1 MIRDARE
8 ADLPAIV
15 AIYNAAIPGRLATA
29 DTEPVTVESRRDWL
43 RDRDPARFP
52 IWVDERDGRIAG
64 WLSFRMFYGRPAY
77 AHTAEVGLYVDPAAQ
92 RQGVANGLLAGAI
105 EQAPALDLTTLLG
118 LIFAHNDPSVA
129 LFEKHGF
136 LRWGHLPRI
145 AVLDGVERDVL
156 IFGRRVSN

>member
-15 AIYNAAIPGRLATA
+15 AIYNAAIPDRLATA
-29 DTEPVTVESRRDWL
+29 DTQPVTVESRRDWL

-52 IWVDERDGRIAG
+52 IWVDERAGQIAG

-77 AHTAEVGLYVDPAAQ
+77 AHTAELAIYVDPAAK
-92 RQGVANGLLAGAI
+92 RQGVADGLLARAI
-105 EQAPALDLTTLLG
+105 AQAPALELFTLLG
-118 LIFAHNDPSVA
+118 LVFAHNDPSVA

-156 IFGRRVSN
+156 IFGRRVPT

>member
-15 AIYNAAIPGRLATA
+15 AIYNAAIPDRLATA
-29 DTEPVTVESRRDWL
+29 DTEPVTVESRREWL

-52 IWVDERDGRIAG
+52 IWVDERGGKLVG

-77 AHTAEVGLYVDPAAQ
+77 AETAELGVYVDPAAK
-92 RQGVANGLLAGAI
+92 RQGVANGLLARAV
-105 EQAPALDLTTLLG
+105 EEAPALGLKTLLG
-118 LIFAHNDPSVA
+118 LVFAHNGPSVT
-129 LFEKHGF
+129 LFEKHRF
-136 LRWGHLPRI
+136 ARWGHLPRI

-156 IFGRRVSN
+156 IFGRRVSE